1 MKLYGDFNSQAA
13 RLIDFQ
19 LIKCHDQDY
28 CKSDE
33 EIMEFMKNKFILM
46 LSNKVRFDPEKYS
59 TEAFV
64 EESVLEWITI
74 NTQVTITL
82 PYSLITSEARLIDA
96 QIDLDE
102 ITEDSHEALF
112 LLKQQP
118 ARAYEKDNF
127 TVMVISVQMSMDR
140 IEIER
145 TAYTILDVLSDCGG
159 ILALLISIF

>member
-74 NTQVTITL
+74 NT
-82 PYSLITSEARLIDA
+82 
-96 QIDLDE
+96 
-102 ITEDSHEALF
+102 
-112 LLKQQP
+112 
-118 ARAYEKDNF
+118 
-127 TVMVISVQMSMDR
+127 
-140 IEIER
+140 
-145 TAYTILDVLSDCGG
+145 
-159 ILALLISIF
+159 